1 MMQTHDRLFVAY
13 KPENVSSNRFL
24 GEIKRRYGVKKAGF
38 SGTLD
43 PFAKGVLIIAF
54 GKYTKLF
61 RFLKKAPK
69 TYRATLWLGAESETL
84 DIEKVDRVVKIPPFA
99 SEKIEQTLDSLKGEL
114 RYLPPKYSA
123 KKING
128 RRAYELA
135 REGAQEIAM
144 KMVTTTVYDIK
155 VLHYMHPFLTFEVT
169 VSEGGYVRSIGEII
183 ADRLGTGGALSMLE
197 RTREGVFRYEEE
209 RALDPLLYLD
219 LKENRYLGKLEDIE
233 LGRKLRLDDFQKR
246 DEGLYVVKCATMFA
260 IVEIK
265 DGLVNYLLNGV
276 NYADTIT

>member
-1 MMQTHDRLFVAY
+1 MMRIHDRLFVAY

-69 TYRATLWLGAESETL
+69 TYRATLWLGAQSETL
-84 DIEKVDRVVKIPPFA
+84 DIEKVDHVFEIPPFT
-99 SEKIEQTLDSLKGEL
+99 SEQIEQTLDSLKGEL

-135 REGAQEIAM
+135 REGAEEIAM
-144 KMVTTTVYDIK
+144 KMVTTTIYDIK

-169 VSEGGYVRSIGEII
+169 VSEGGYIRSIGEII
-183 ADRLGTGGALSMLE
+183 ADRLGTSGALSMLE
-197 RTREGVFRYEEE
+197 RTREGIFCYEEE

-246 DEGLYVVKCATMFA
+246 DEGVYVVKCATMFA
-260 IVEIK
+260 IVEIR
-265 DGLVNYLLNGV
+265 DGLVTYLLNGV
-276 NYADTIT
+276 NYVDTIT